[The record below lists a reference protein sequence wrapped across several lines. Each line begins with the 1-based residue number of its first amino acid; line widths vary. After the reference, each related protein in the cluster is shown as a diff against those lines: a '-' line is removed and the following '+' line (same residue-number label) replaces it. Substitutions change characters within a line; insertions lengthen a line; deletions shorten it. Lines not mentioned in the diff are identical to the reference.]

1 MKPAGTGD
9 ENIVEAQIVVQYRV
23 ADPSKFLFRLRE
35 PEVALGAATEVAL
48 HSTVGSM
55 TIDQVM
61 IEERTKV
68 QGISAGWVTL
78 PDTSRWAD
86 ATGESR

>member
-1 MKPAGTGD
+1 MLTGD

-48 HSTVGSM
+48 RSTV
-55 TIDQVM
+55 
-61 IEERTKV
+61 
-68 QGISAGWVTL
+68 A
-78 PDTSRWAD
+78 A
-86 ATGESR
+86 